1 MTVFTRSAG
10 AVAAAALATATLVAG
25 APAPAAAQDSA
36 VVALTAIV
44 EHPALDACRQGVIDF
59 LAENG
64 YTEGDS
70 LEIMFDTAQGN
81 PATAAQIARQ
91 FVGESPDVIVP
102 ISTPSAQA
110 VVSATSDI
118 PVVFT
123 AVTDPLAA
131 QLVTDLMAPGANVTG
146 VSDMSPLAEH
156 LDLVR
161 EVMPEAQTLGV
172 PYNPG
177 EANAVV
183 LVDRLEELA
192 PGAGFEIVRVT
203 ASRTADVMGAAQSL
217 VGRVDAIYVPT
228 DNTIVS
234 AFESVVSV
242 GQDNDLPVFAG
253 DTASVERGA
262 IGAVGFDYYQVGRQT
277 GEVVLAVLNGED
289 PGSIPVRFAS
299 GSELFVN
306 PAAAERMGV
315 TLPQDLIDRAT
326 RVIE

>member
-1 MTVFTRSAG
+1 MTVIARGAG
-10 AVAAAALATATLVAG
+10 ALAAAALASATLVAG
-25 APAPAAAQDSA
+25 ASSPAAAQDSTTIA
-36 VVALTAIV
+36 ITAIV
-44 EHPALDACRQGVIDF
+44 EHPALDAARQGVIDV
-59 LAENG
+59 LTENG
-64 YTEGDS
+64 YTEGET

-91 FVGESPDVIVP
+91 FVGEGPDIIVP

-131 QLVTDLMAPGANVTG
+131 QLVSDMMAPGGNVTG
-146 VSDMSPLAEH
+146 VSDMSPLADH
-156 LDLVR
+156 LDLIR
-161 EVMPEAQTLGV
+161 EVMPEAETIGV

-183 LVDRLEELA
+183 LLDRLEELA
-192 PGAGFEIVRVT
+192 PGMGFEIVRVT

-234 AFESVVSV
+234 AFESVVGV
-242 GQDNDLPVFAG
+242 GQDNDIPVFAG

-262 IGAVGFDYYQVGRQT
+262 IGAIGFDYYQVGRQT
-277 GEVVLAVLNGED
+277 GQVVLDVLNGED

-306 PAAAERMGV
+306 PGAAEAMGV
-315 TLPQDLIDRAT
+315 ELPQDLVDRAT
-326 RVIE
+326 QVIE